1 MAEVFISY
9 ARSTAETAQAMAR
22 ALREAGYSV
31 WIDDDLPAHRDFPTV
46 IEENLRA
53 AKAVVVIWSAEARR
67 SRWVP
72 AEADVAHG
80 LGTLVQVSLDGA
92 EPPLPFNRM
101 QCVNLP
107 DWRGEAEAPG
117 WRKILEGVGALVGR
131 SALEGE
137 AGAARPGPAGRERLL
152 AVLPFDN
159 LSGDPDLAYF
169 SDGVSEEIQN
179 AVSKIAALK
188 VVARASSFQFRGAD
202 KAVRRVAAEL
212 KATHLLDGSVRRSGS
227 RVRITAQL
235 VECRGESTLWSD
247 RFDGDL
253 GDIFDLQ
260 ERIAASV
267 ADALKLRL
275 APAAEAPAL
284 EPWAYETFL
293 KARGVIT
300 EGGGLLDDTAEQA
313 SPLLEAV
320 VQAEPG
326 YAPAWE
332 LLANARAWT
341 LRSNRRAQAYAEG
354 RAAVVEAAETAL
366 RLDPTRGGAYTAL
379 ALLEPWGAYA
389 TRESL
394 LKKALE
400 LSPNDPVPLT
410 DMSTFCW
417 SVGRFREALKYA
429 ERACDLNPLMPAARL
444 QVAQMR
450 TYVGDYE
457 ASIRMHLEIRKR
469 WPHSFPIL
477 ASLLNFA
484 ASLGFWDAYRE
495 GLEAVATFSGWQ
507 AKLLRASVSYAET
520 LASGDPERRE
530 ALVDTYRRLLE
541 KTGTLPLNYI
551 EAVSVLGLPQ
561 TALELAEQASFDHI
575 LDPDGPLPSGY
586 FPGTVLGRWSALN
599 KTPGFVDLC
608 DRLGLCAY
616 WASSHAWPDCVDWA
630 PYDFK
635 AEVLRRAVRQAS
647 AGLVGVDRV

>member
-22 ALREAGYSV
+22 ALRESGYSV

-107 DWRGEAEAPG
+107 DWRGEVEAPG

-137 AGAARPGPAGRERLL
+137 PGPARPGPSGRERLL

-159 LSGDPDLAYF
+159 VSGDPDLAYF

-202 KAVRRVAAEL
+202 KAVRHVAAEL

-227 RVRITAQL
+227 RVRITAEF
-235 VECRGESTLWSD
+235 VECAGESTLWSD

-260 ERIAASV
+260 ERIAAAV

-275 APAAEAPAL
+275 APTAEAPAL

-341 LRSNRRAQAYAEG
+341 LRSNRRAQAYADG

-366 RLDPTRGGAYTAL
+366 RLDPRRGGAYTAL

-389 TRESL
+389 ARESL

-400 LSPNDPVPLT
+400 LSPNDPVALT

-469 WPHSFPIL
+469 WPHNLPIL

-507 AKLLRASVSYAET
+507 AAHLRASVSYAET
-520 LASGDPERRE
+520 LASSDPDRRE
-530 ALVDTYRRLLE
+530 ALVETYRRWLE
-541 KTGTLPLNYI
+541 KSGTLPLNYI
-551 EAVSVLGLPQ
+551 EAVSALGLPE
-561 TALELAEQASFDHI
+561 TALELAEQASFDHV
-575 LDPDGPLPSGY
+575 LDPDGPLPSGN

-599 KTPGFVDLC
+599 KTPRFVDLC

-616 WASSHAWPDCVDWA
+616 WASTHAWPDCVDWA

-635 AEVLRRAVRQAS
+635 AEVLRRAARPSS
-647 AGLVGVDRV
+647 AGLVGVERL